1 MENANTEN
9 NEKSHSDQYFEQW
22 TKEEVKQW
30 ATEVVKI
37 DQKHAEILFNQDVTG
52 FTLKLM
58 TKTDLVEMG
67 IPHGPALHIM
77 HFLEKHHVL
86 AKGSN
91 QAAEQEGTE
100 QSLDGEGE
108 DGEIAKKECKKKYG
122 SFNSSILQ
130 DSKAEPIEDKNA
142 MKSADKENVSEKPL
156 SSSQHPTGKM
166 CMPYPFDNYTD
177 GTRYTQYNI
186 LNVPETGPLNLIDPA
201 HEFKLLT
208 NVEKALEEDIMMK
221 FSTEVFRFA
230 AACMNSRTNG
240 TIHFGVRDKPHGEI
254 EGIKVTEK
262 EAYVNHLNK
271 LIGKYFNE
279 PYTSIAKACI
289 REPRFVEVLLP
300 NGIPSHR
307 FVIEID
313 VVPKHCICDTK
324 YFCTNTYEYKSK
336 GWKKAVFIRDGAS
349 SKNIQNTKEFKTFK
363 GTLTSLAESR
373 KRAEE
378 DYNLKQKKPMNE
390 GLKLVSLL
398 TGNRDSLDSS
408 YYDYYI
414 LVTNKCH
421 PSQTSHLDFLQEIK
435 WFAVLDFDFESE
447 ENGVFKTYKENR
459 NAKLHFPDHYENK
472 VGSVS
477 EQAEKLRLHQETNWI
492 FCNGGSD
499 FKGNN
504 ELPLDPTSWQRDRAA
519 GVRKMISFLSH
530 KDVKQNGKFL
540 TVFLL
545 LSTVEDSADP
555 LTETFMTF
563 YQELKGLEYMVCIC
577 IGAGTYQRWKDLLH
591 ARGIREEELSDKC
604 VSNLSLQMVNG
615 TIVKLKSVTQSSE
628 RLLPSV
634 GHSTILLR
642 KTEDSMVALE
652 ILCENECKDTG
663 IEKDTD
669 KFKNFVKE
677 REEDF
682 YRGGKVSWWNFYFSS
697 ENYTSDFVRRDSYE
711 KLEHLIVSSSNSANE
726 SPVKIINLYHHPGC
740 GGTTLAMHVLWD
752 LRKRFRCAVLKN
764 KQSDFGKQ
772 LTTLLTCG
780 ANNDTGYLP
789 VLLLVDDFEDQ
800 ENVYSLQKDIQVAIT
815 EKCIRYV
822 TPLVIILNCM
832 RSQNPDECSTINLLN
847 SISLKHM
854 LSEKEQRAFDQKL
867 KYIEDMHP
875 NPDNFYSFMIMKKNF
890 DPQYIKN
897 VVKNTLCNLDT
908 ACKPAQLVC
917 YLILLNSYVRTSTVS
932 ISICEEFLG
941 INSQEIGYSKDKLIQ
956 KMGICSNILIYN
968 QVHEYTRYKGLRI
981 IHPLIASHCLAELNL
996 SYDLPKSKITLQL
1009 LKEDLFYKTPFKQ
1022 DKLIRDIQTLLIT
1035 RQRKEHGDE
1044 SDTLFSPLIEAIH
1057 REEKCGSV
1065 GHVLEQASARFEQ
1078 NGYICQAL
1086 ARYSYIK
1093 ERNFDSALHWAKA
1106 AKRKAQNNSYISD
1119 TLGQVFKS
1127 KLRSCVDCK
1136 AKSTVLTA
1144 EEVKYLLELAE
1155 NASQAFRESQ
1165 QQAEDACLKTNAVN
1179 EQYLQHQNLKR
1190 RFQTYNTAGYQGEI
1204 ETGLYVIDVLWR
1216 VPFFS
1221 KKDLQGRKNMTKY
1234 LSGNSVLNV
1243 DNPNTESEIFKVLQQ
1258 YSTFLCH
1265 LRSRLKRA
1273 FDFFEDYF
1281 VFFKTKTN
1289 EKEIVDGKLY
1299 EKVQECFTKYTEI
1312 FCDFTF
1318 EQLKSEQVSRW
1329 SMSQY
1334 IEAYRDAME
1343 AYKADSFSGILEY
1356 LHRNHR
1362 NADRKIED
1370 IVEAY
1375 AFLCEE
1381 NAQAT
1386 LKDKQNFILANVV
1399 LNCIKPKSTK
1409 LHPFKVLQSLLLS
1422 ILQEVEPI
1430 SQCVEPFFLASLLF
1444 WPENRKQLNEN
1455 SWKMETFV
1463 RRLSESFKKLYG
1475 TLHHSRHPRA
1485 LFYLAKGSGLNRFV
1499 HKGKI
1504 DQLFSSLS
1512 EQELNFLW
1520 QSGNIWKEQSVQ
1532 NLLLPLDGRAEG
1544 KVIYIDYG
1552 SNEIFRIPVQPVPS
1566 CVLKNGPNIERVSFY
1581 LGFSIAGLLAYN
1593 TQSLSLKH

>member
-1 MENANTEN
+1 MENANTEK
-9 NEKSHSDQYFEQW
+9 NEETHSYQHVEQW

-37 DQKHAEILFNQDVTG
+37 DQKYAEILFNEDVTG
-52 FTLKLM
+52 FALKLM
-58 TKTDLVEMG
+58 TKADFVEMG
-67 IPHGPALHIM
+67 ITHGPALQIM
-77 HFLEKHHVL
+77 YFLKEHDIL

-91 QAAEQEGTE
+91 QAVEQERTE

-108 DGEIAKKECKKKYG
+108 DGEIGKKECMKKYG
-122 SFNSSILQ
+122 SFNSSILE
-130 DSKAEPIEDKNA
+130 DSKMEPIEDKTA
-142 MKSADKENVSEKPL
+142 IKSADKENMSEKPL
-156 SSSQHPTGKM
+156 ASNQHPTGNI
-166 CMPYPFDNYTD
+166 CMPYPFDNFSD
-177 GTRYTQYNI
+177 GTRYTKYNI

-201 HEFKLLT
+201 HEFKLFT
-208 NVEKALEEDIMMK
+208 NIENTPEEDIMMK
-221 FSTEVFRFA
+221 FSNEVFRFA

-240 TIHFGVRDKPHGEI
+240 TIHFGVHDKPHGEI
-254 EGIKVTEK
+254 EGIKVIKK
-262 EAYVNHLNK
+262 EAYIDHLNK

-279 PYTSIAKACI
+279 EYTSIAKACI

-300 NGIPSHR
+300 NGAPSHM

-313 VVPKHCICDTK
+313 VVPKHHICDTK

-336 GWKKAVFIRDGAS
+336 SWKKAVFIRDGAS
-349 SKNIQNTKEFKTFK
+349 SKNIKNTKDFETFK
-363 GTLTSLAESR
+363 GTLASLADSR

-378 DYNLKQKKPMNE
+378 EYNLKQKKSMNE

-421 PSQTSHLDFLQEIK
+421 PSQMSHLDFLQEIK
-435 WFAVLDFDFESE
+435 WFAVLDFDFASE
-447 ENGVFKTYKENR
+447 VNGVLKIYQKNR
-459 NAKLHFPDHYENK
+459 NAKLHFPDYYENNM
-472 VGSVS
+472 GSIS
-477 EQAEKLRLHQETNWI
+477 EQAEKLKLHQETNWI

-504 ELPLDPTSWQRDRAA
+504 KLPLDHASWQRDRAA

-530 KDVKQNGKFL
+530 KDVKQSGKFL
-540 TVFLL
+540 IVFLL
-545 LSTVEDSADP
+545 LSTVEDSVDP

-577 IGAGTYQRWKDLLH
+577 IGAGTYQRWKDILH
-591 ARGIREEELSDKC
+591 ARGISEEALSNKC

-615 TIVKLKSVTQSSE
+615 TIIKLKSVTQSSE

-634 GHSTILLR
+634 GHSTVLL
-642 KTEDSMVALE
+642 KKKEDAMAALE

-663 IEKDTD
+663 IEKDAD
-669 KFKNFVKE
+669 KFKNFLKE

-697 ENYTSDFVRRDSYE
+697 EKYTSDFIRRDSYE
-711 KLEHLIVSSSNSANE
+711 KLEHLIVSSSNSANQ

-740 GGTTLAMHVLWD
+740 GGTTLAMHILWD

-764 KQSDFGKQ
+764 KPSDFGTQ

-780 ANNDTGYLP
+780 ADNDTGYLP
-789 VLLLVDDFEDQ
+789 VLLLVDDFEEQ
-800 ENVYSLQKDIQVAIT
+800 EIVYFLQKEIQAAIA

-822 TPLVIILNCM
+822 TPLVIVLNCM
-832 RSQNPDECSTINLLN
+832 RSQNPDESSTINFLN

-867 KYIEDMHP
+867 KYIEKVHP

-890 DPQYIKN
+890 DPQYIER
-897 VVKNTLCNLDT
+897 VVKNTLHNLNIT
-908 ACKPAQLVC
+908 SKPAQLVC
-917 YLILLNSYVRTSTVS
+917 YLTLLNSYIRTSTVS
-932 ISICEEFLG
+932 ISLCEEFLG
-941 INSQEIGYSKDKLIQ
+941 ISSQEIGCSKDKLIE
-956 KMGICSNILIYN
+956 KMGICSNILIYD
-968 QVHEYTRYKGLRI
+968 QVHEYPRYKGLRI
-981 IHPLIASHCLAELNL
+981 IHPLIASHCLTELKL
-996 SYDLPKSKITLQL
+996 SYDLSKSEITLQL
-1009 LKEDLFYKTPFKQ
+1009 LKEDLFYKTLLKQ
-1022 DKLIRDIQTLLIT
+1022 NKFIRDIQTLLIT

-1057 REEKCGSV
+1057 REEKYGNV
-1065 GHVLEQASARFEQ
+1065 EYVLKQASARFEQ

-1086 ARYSYIK
+1086 ARYFYIK
-1093 ERNFDSALHWAKA
+1093 EKKFDSALYWAKA
-1106 AKRKAQNNSYISD
+1106 AKQRAPHNSYISD

-1127 KLRSCVDCK
+1127 KLRYCVECK
-1136 AKSTVLTA
+1136 AKSAVLTA
-1144 EEVKYLLELAE
+1144 EELKHLLELAE

-1165 QQAEDACLKTNAVN
+1165 WQAENADN
-1179 EQYLQHQNLKR
+1179 EQYLPCQKLKR
-1190 RFQTYNTAGYQGEI
+1190 KFQMYNTAGYQGEI
-1204 ETGLYVIDVLWR
+1204 ETGLYVIDVLWN

-1221 KKDLQGRKNMTKY
+1221 TKDLQGRKNLTKY
-1234 LSGNSVLNV
+1234 LSGNRVLNV
-1243 DNPNTESEIFKVLQQ
+1243 DNCNTESEMFKVLEH
-1258 YSTFLCH
+1258 YSSFLCN

-1281 VFFKTKTN
+1281 VFFKTQTN
-1289 EKEIVDGKLY
+1289 EKEIVETKLH
-1299 EKVQECFTKYTEI
+1299 EKVQERFTKYTEI
-1312 FCDFTF
+1312 FCDFSF
-1318 EQLKSEQVSRW
+1318 EQLKSKQVSKW
-1329 SMSQY
+1329 PMSQC
-1334 IEAYRDAME
+1334 IGAYRDTVE
-1343 AYKADSFSGILEY
+1343 ASKAGSFSGILKY
-1356 LHRNHR
+1356 LHRNHKYAER
-1362 NADRKIED
+1362 EIED

-1381 NAQAT
+1381 SAQAT
-1386 LKDKQNFILANVV
+1386 LKDKQNLILANVV
-1399 LNCIKPKSTK
+1399 LNCIKPKAAK
-1409 LHPFKVLQSLLLS
+1409 LHPKVLRSLLLS
-1422 ILQEVEPI
+1422 VLQEQETT

-1444 WPENRKQLNEN
+1444 WPQNRKQLNED
-1455 SWKMETFV
+1455 SRKMETFV
-1463 RRLSESFKKLYG
+1463 RCLHESFKSLYG
-1475 TLHHSRHPRA
+1475 TLHRSRQPLA

-1512 EQELNFLW
+1512 EQELNSLW
-1520 QSGNIWKEQSVQ
+1520 QSGNIWKEQAVQ
-1532 NLLLPLDGRAEG
+1532 DLLLPLDGRAEG
-1544 KVIYIDYG
+1544 KVIYVDYG
-1552 SNEIFRIPVQPVPS
+1552 SNENFRIPVQPVPS
-1566 CVLKNGPNIERVSFY
+1566 CQLKNGPNIERVSFY

-1593 TQSLSLKH
+1593 TQSLSLK

>member
-1 MENANTEN
+1 MENANTEKT
-9 NEKSHSDQYFEQW
+9 EKSHSNQHIEQW
-22 TKEEVKQW
+22 TKDQVKQW

-37 DQKHAEILFNQDVTG
+37 DQKYAEVLFNQDVTG
-52 FTLKLM
+52 FTLKLA
-58 TKTDLVEMG
+58 TKADFVEMG
-67 IPHGPALHIM
+67 IPHGPALQIM
-77 HFLEKHHVL
+77 YFLKDLKDHDIL
-86 AKGSN
+86 AKGSS
-91 QAAEQEGTE
+91 QAVEQEGNE

-108 DGEIAKKECKKKYG
+108 DGEMAKKECKKG

-130 DSKAEPIEDKNA
+130 DSKTEPIEDEKA

-166 CMPYPFDNYTD
+166 CMPYPFDNFSD

-208 NVEKALEEDIMMK
+208 NTEKAVEEDIMMK
-221 FSTEVFRFA
+221 FSNEVFRFA

-240 TIHFGVRDKPHGEI
+240 TIHFGVRDDPHGKI
-254 EGIKVTEK
+254 EGIKVIKK
-262 EAYVNHLNK
+262 EAYIDHLNK
-271 LIGKYFNE
+271 FVGKYFNE
-279 PYTSIAKACI
+279 QYTNIAKACI
-289 REPRFVEVLLP
+289 REPRFVEVLLQ
-300 NGIPSHR
+300 NGTPSHT

-324 YFCTNTYEYKSK
+324 YFCTNTYEFKSK
-336 GWKKAVFIRDGAS
+336 SWKKAVFIRDGAN
-349 SKNIQNTKEFKTFK
+349 SKNIQNTKEFQTFK
-363 GTLTSLAESR
+363 NTLTSLADSR

-378 DYNLKQKKPMNE
+378 EYNLKQKKPMNE

-398 TGNRDSLDSS
+398 TGNRYSLDSS

-435 WFAVLDFDFESE
+435 WFAVLDFDSESDI
-447 ENGVFKTYKENR
+447 NGVFKTYQKNR
-459 NAKLHFPDHYENK
+459 NAKLYFPDYYENK

-477 EQAEKLRLHQETNWI
+477 EQAEKLKLHQETNWI

-499 FKGNN
+499 FKGNK
-504 ELPLDPTSWQRDRAA
+504 EQPLDPNSWQQDRAA
-519 GVRKMISFLSH
+519 SVRKMISFLSH
-530 KDVKQNGKFL
+530 KDVKQSGKFL

-591 ARGIREEELSDKC
+591 ARGINEEALSNKC
-604 VSNLSLQMVNG
+604 VSTLTLQMVNG
-615 TIVKLKSVTQSSE
+615 TIIKLKSVTQSSE

-634 GHSTILLR
+634 GDSTILL
-642 KTEDSMVALE
+642 KKEEDSMAALE

-663 IEKDTD
+663 IEKDED
-669 KFKNFVKE
+669 KFKNFLKE

-697 ENYTSDFVRRDSYE
+697 ENYTSDFIRRDSYE
-711 KLEHLIVSSSNSANE
+711 KLEDLIMSSSMSANQ

-740 GGTTLAMHVLWD
+740 GGTTLAMHILWD

-764 KQSDFGKQ
+764 KPSDFGTQ

-789 VLLLVDDFEDQ
+789 VLLLVDDFEEQ
-800 ENVYSLQKDIQVAIT
+800 ENVYFLQKEIQAAIT

-832 RSQNPDECSTINLLN
+832 RSQNPDESSTINFLN

-867 KYIEDMHP
+867 KYIEQVHP

-890 DPQYIKN
+890 DPQYIEK
-897 VVKNTLCNLDT
+897 VVKNTLHNLNT
-908 ACKPAQLVC
+908 ASKPAQLVC
-917 YLILLNSYVRTSTVS
+917 YLTLLNSYVRTSTVS
-932 ISICEEFLG
+932 ISLCEEFLG
-941 INSQEIGYSKDKLIQ
+941 INSQEIGCSKDKLIE
-956 KMGICSNILIYN
+956 KMGICSNILIYH

-981 IHPLIASHCLAELNL
+981 IHPLIASHCLTELKL
-996 SYDLPKSKITLQL
+996 TYDLPKSEITLQL
-1009 LKEDLFYKTPFKQ
+1009 LKEDLFYKTSLKQ
-1022 DKLIRDIQTLLIT
+1022 DKLTRDIQTLLIT

-1044 SDTLFSPLIEAIH
+1044 ADTLFSPLVEAIH
-1057 REEKCGSV
+1057 REEKCGNVESV
-1065 GHVLEQASARFEQ
+1065 LKQASTRFEQ

-1086 ARYSYIK
+1086 ARYCYIK
-1093 ERNFDSALHWAKA
+1093 EKKFDSALYWAKA
-1106 AKRKAQNNSYISD
+1106 AKQRAQHNSYISD

-1127 KLRSCVDCK
+1127 KLRYCVECK
-1136 AKSTVLTA
+1136 AKSAVLTA
-1144 EEVKYLLELAE
+1144 EELTYLLELAE

-1165 QQAEDACLKTNAVN
+1165 WQAENTDN
-1179 EQYLQHQNLKR
+1179 EQYLQHQRLKR
-1190 RFQTYNTAGYQGEI
+1190 KFQAYNTAGYQGEI
-1204 ETGLYVIDVLWR
+1204 ETALYVIDVLWHI
-1216 VPFFS
+1216 PFFS
-1221 KKDLQGRKNMTKY
+1221 KKDLQCRKTMAKY

-1243 DNPNTESEIFKVLQQ
+1243 ENPNTGSEMFKVLEH
-1258 YSTFLCH
+1258 YSSFLCS
-1265 LRSRLKRA
+1265 LRARMKRA

-1281 VFFKTKTN
+1281 MFFKTQTN
-1289 EKEIVDGKLY
+1289 EKEIVEAKLY
-1299 EKVQECFTKYTEI
+1299 EKVEECFKKYTEI
-1312 FCDFTF
+1312 FCDFNF
-1318 EQLKSEQVSRW
+1318 EQLKSKQVSKW
-1329 SMSQY
+1329 PMSQY
-1334 IEAYRDAME
+1334 IEAYRDTVE
-1343 AYKADSFSGILEY
+1343 ASKAGSFSGILEY

-1362 NADRKIED
+1362 NADREIED

-1375 AFLCEE
+1375 TFLHEE

-1386 LKDKQNFILANVV
+1386 LKDKQNLILANIV

-1409 LHPFKVLQSLLLS
+1409 LHHSKVLRSLLLS
-1422 ILQEVEPI
+1422 VLWEVELTSP
-1430 SQCVEPFFLASLLF
+1430 CVEPFFLASLLF
-1444 WPENRKQLNEN
+1444 WPQNTKQLNED
-1455 SWKMETFV
+1455 SRKMETFV
-1463 RRLSESFKKLYG
+1463 RRLSESFKELYG
-1475 TLHHSRHPRA
+1475 TLHRSRQPVA

-1512 EQELNFLW
+1512 EQELNSLW
-1520 QSGNIWKEQSVQ
+1520 QSENIWKEKAVQ
-1532 NLLLPLDGRAEG
+1532 DLLLPLGGRAEG
-1544 KVIYIDYG
+1544 KVIYVDYG
-1552 SNEIFRIPVQPVPS
+1552 SNETFRIPVQPVPS
-1566 CVLKNGPNIERVSFY
+1566 CLLKSGPNIERVSFY

-1593 TQSLSLKH
+1593 TQSL

>member
-1 MENANTEN
+1 
-9 NEKSHSDQYFEQW
+9 
-22 TKEEVKQW
+22 
-30 ATEVVKI
+30 
-37 DQKHAEILFNQDVTG
+37 
-52 FTLKLM
+52 
-58 TKTDLVEMG
+58 
-67 IPHGPALHIM
+67 
-77 HFLEKHHVL
+77 
-86 AKGSN
+86 
-91 QAAEQEGTE
+91 
-100 QSLDGEGE
+100 
-108 DGEIAKKECKKKYG
+108 KECEKKYG

-130 DSKAEPIEDKNA
+130 DSKMEPIEDKKA

-166 CMPYPFDNYTD
+166 CMPYPFDNFSN

-208 NVEKALEEDIMMK
+208 NTEKALEEDIMMK
-221 FSTEVFRFA
+221 FSNEVFRFA

-240 TIHFGVRDKPHGEI
+240 TIHFGVRDDPHGEI
-254 EGIKVTEK
+254 EGIQVTKK
-262 EAYVNHLNK
+262 EAYVDHLNK
-271 LIGKYFNE
+271 LIGNYFNKQ
-279 PYTSIAKACI
+279 YISIAKACI
-289 REPRFVEVLLP
+289 REPRFVEVLLQ
-300 NGIPSHR
+300 NGAPSHM

-313 VVPKHCICDTK
+313 VVPKHRICDTK
-324 YFCTNTYEYKSK
+324 YFCTSTYEYKSK
-336 GWKKAVFIRDGAS
+336 SWKKAVFIRDGAS
-349 SKNIQNTKEFKTFK
+349 SKNILNTKEFETFK
-363 GTLTSLAESR
+363 GTLASLADSR

-378 DYNLKQKKPMNE
+378 EYNLKQKKSMNE

-421 PSQTSHLDFLQEIK
+421 PSQISHLDFLQEIK

-447 ENGVFKTYKENR
+447 MNGVFKTYKKNR
-459 NAKLHFPDHYENK
+459 NAKLHFPDYYENK

-477 EQAEKLRLHQETNWI
+477 EQAEKLKLHQETNWI

-504 ELPLDPTSWQRDRAA
+504 ELPLDPASWQRDRAA

-540 TVFLL
+540 IVFLL
-545 LSTVEDSADP
+545 LSPVEDSADP

-591 ARGIREEELSDKC
+591 ARGISEEALSNKC
-604 VSNLSLQMVNG
+604 VSNLTLQMVNG
-615 TIVKLKSVTQSSE
+615 TIIKLRSMTQSSE

-634 GHSTILLR
+634 GHSTVLLN
-642 KTEDSMVALE
+642 KKEDSMAALE
-652 ILCENECKDTG
+652 IVCENECKDTG
-663 IEKDTD
+663 IEEDAD
-669 KFKNFVKE
+669 KFKNFMEE

-697 ENYTSDFVRRDSYE
+697 ENYTSDFIRRDSYE
-711 KLEHLIVSSSNSANE
+711 KLEHLIVSSSNSANQ

-740 GGTTLAMHVLWD
+740 GGTTLAMHILWD
-752 LRKRFRCAVLKN
+752 FRKRFRCAVLKN
-764 KQSDFGKQ
+764 KPSDFGTQ
-772 LTTLLTCG
+772 VTTLLTCG

-789 VLLLVDDFEDQ
+789 VLLLVDDFEEQ
-800 ENVYSLQKDIQVAIT
+800 ENVYFLQKEIQAAIT
-815 EKCIRYV
+815 EKCIPYV

-832 RSQNPDECSTINLLN
+832 RSQNPDESSTINFLN
-847 SISLKHM
+847 SISLKHI

-867 KYIEDMHP
+867 KYIEKVHR

-890 DPQYIKN
+890 DPQYIKK
-897 VVKNTLCNLDT
+897 VVKNTLHNLNT
-908 ACKPAQLVC
+908 ASKPAQLVC
-917 YLILLNSYVRTSTVS
+917 YLTLLNSYVRTSTVS
-932 ISICEEFLG
+932 ISLCEEFLG
-941 INSQEIGYSKDKLIQ
+941 INSQEIGCNKDKLIE
-956 KMGICSNILIYN
+956 KMGICSNILICD

-981 IHPLIASHCLAELNL
+981 IHPLIASHCLTELKL
-996 SYDLPKSKITLQL
+996 TYDLPKSEITLQL
-1009 LKEDLFYKTPFKQ
+1009 LKEDLFYKTLLKQ

-1057 REEKCGSV
+1057 REEKCGTV
-1065 GHVLEQASARFEQ
+1065 ECVLKQASTRFEQ
-1078 NGYICQAL
+1078 NCYVCQAL
-1086 ARYSYIK
+1086 ARYFYIK
-1093 ERNFDSALHWAKA
+1093 ERKFDSALYWAKA
-1106 AKRKAQNNSYISD
+1106 AKQRAQHNSYISD

-1127 KLRSCVDCK
+1127 KLRHFVECK

-1144 EEVKYLLELAE
+1144 EELKYLLELAE

-1165 QQAEDACLKTNAVN
+1165 RQAENPGN
-1179 EQYLQHQNLKR
+1179 EQYLRHQKLKR
-1190 RFQTYNTAGYQGEI
+1190 KFQTYNTAGYQGEI
-1204 ETGLYVIDVLWR
+1204 ETGLYVIDVLWQ

-1221 KKDLQGRKNMTKY
+1221 KKDLRCRKNMTKY
-1234 LSGNSVLNV
+1234 LSGNSDLNV
-1243 DNPNTESEIFKVLQQ
+1243 NNPNTESELFKVLEHH
-1258 YSTFLCH
+1258 SSFLCT

-1281 VFFKTKTN
+1281 VFFKTQTN
-1289 EKEIVDGKLY
+1289 EKEVGDAKLY
-1299 EKVQECFTKYTEI
+1299 EKVQERFTQYKEI
-1312 FCDFTF
+1312 FRDFSF
-1318 EQLKSEQVSRW
+1318 EQLKSKQVSKW
-1329 SMSQY
+1329 PMSQY
-1334 IEAYRDAME
+1334 IEAYRDTVE
-1343 AYKADSFSGILEY
+1343 TSKAGSFSGILEY

-1362 NADRKIED
+1362 NADREIED

-1375 AFLCEE
+1375 SFLCEE
-1381 NAQAT
+1381 DAQAT
-1386 LKDKQNFILANVV
+1386 LKDKQNLILANVV
-1399 LNCIKPKSTK
+1399 LNCIKPKSTQLCPSK
-1409 LHPFKVLQSLLLS
+1409 MLRSLLLS
-1422 ILQEVEPI
+1422 VLQEVEPT

-1444 WPENRKQLNEN
+1444 WPQNIKQLNED
-1455 SWKMETFV
+1455 SRKMETFV
-1463 RRLSESFKKLYG
+1463 RCLSESFKELYG
-1475 TLHHSRHPRA
+1475 TLHRSRHPLA

-1512 EQELNFLW
+1512 EQELNSLW
-1520 QSGNIWKEQSVQ
+1520 QSGNIWKEQAVQ
-1532 NLLLPLDGRAEG
+1532 DLLLPLYGRAEG
-1544 KVIYIDYG
+1544 KVIYVDYG
-1552 SNEIFRIPVQPVPS
+1552 SNETFRIPVQPVPS
-1566 CVLKNGPNIERVSFY
+1566 CLLKNGPNIERVSFY

-1593 TQSLSLKH
+1593 TQNL

>member
-1 MENANTEN
+1 METADTEK
-9 NEKSHSDQYFEQW
+9 NETSHSDKHFEQW

-30 ATEVVKI
+30 ATEVFKI
-37 DQKHAEILFNQDVTG
+37 DQKYAEILFNQDVTG

-58 TKTDLVEMG
+58 TKADLVEMG
-67 IPHGPALHIM
+67 IPHGPALQII
-77 HFLEKHHVL
+77 HFLKEHRIL
-86 AKGSN
+86 AKSSN
-91 QAAEQEGTE
+91 QAVEQEGAE

-108 DGEIAKKECKKKYG
+108 DGEIAKKECEKKYG

-130 DSKAEPIEDKNA
+130 DCKTEPIEDKNA
-142 MKSADKENVSEKPL
+142 IKSADKENVSEKPL
-156 SSSQHPTGKM
+156 SSSQHPAGKM
-166 CMPYPFDNYTD
+166 CMPYPFDNFSD

-208 NVEKALEEDIMMK
+208 NTEKALEEDIMMK
-221 FSTEVFRFA
+221 FSNEVFRFA

-240 TIHFGVRDKPHGEI
+240 TIHFGIRDNPHGEI
-254 EGIKVTEK
+254 EGIKVTKK
-262 EAYVNHLNK
+262 EAYIDHLNK
-271 LIGKYFNE
+271 FIGKYFNE
-279 PYTSIAKACI
+279 RYISMAKACI
-289 REPRFVEVLLP
+289 REPRFVEVLLQ
-300 NGIPSHR
+300 NGIPSHT

-324 YFCTNTYEYKSK
+324 YFCTNTYKYKSK
-336 GWKKAVFIRDGAS
+336 SWEKAFFIRDGAS
-349 SKNIQNTKEFKTFK
+349 SKNIQNTKEFETFK
-363 GTLTSLAESR
+363 GTLTTLADSR

-378 DYNLKQKKPMNE
+378 EYNLKQKKSMNE

-398 TGNRDSLDSS
+398 TGNRDSLDNS

-414 LVTNKCH
+414 LVTNKCN

-447 ENGVFKTYKENR
+447 RNGVLKTYKTNR
-459 NAKLHFPDHYENK
+459 NAKLHFPGYYDNK

-477 EQAEKLRLHQETNWI
+477 EQAEKLKLHQETNWI

-504 ELPLDPTSWQRDRAA
+504 ELPLDATSWQQDRAA

-530 KDVKQNGKFL
+530 KDVRQNGKFL
-540 TVFLL
+540 IVFLL

-577 IGAGTYQRWKDLLH
+577 IGASTYQRWKDLLR
-591 ARGIREEELSDKC
+591 ARGIREEALSNIC
-604 VSNLSLQMVNG
+604 VYNLTLQMVNG
-615 TIVKLKSVTQSSE
+615 TIIKLKSVTQSSE

-642 KTEDSMVALE
+642 KTEDSMAALE

-663 IEKDTD
+663 IEKDVE
-669 KFKNFVKE
+669 KYKNFLKE

-697 ENYTSDFVRRDSYE
+697 ENYTSDFIRRDSYE
-711 KLEHLIVSSSNSANE
+711 KLEHLIVSSSNSANQ

-740 GGTTLAMHVLWD
+740 GGTTLAMHILWD

-764 KQSDFGKQ
+764 KPSDFGKQ

-800 ENVYSLQKDIQVAIT
+800 ENVYSLQKDIQAAIT

-832 RSQNPDECSTINLLN
+832 RSQNPDECATVNLLD

-867 KYIEDMHP
+867 KYIEKVHP
-875 NPDNFYSFMIMKKNF
+875 NPDSFYSFMIMKKNF
-890 DPQYIKN
+890 DPRYIKN
-897 VVKNTLCNLDT
+897 VVKNTLHNLDT
-908 ACKPAQLVC
+908 ASKPAQLVC
-917 YLILLNSYVRTSTVS
+917 YLTLLNTYVRTSTVP
-932 ISICEEFLG
+932 ISLCEEFLG
-941 INSQEIGYSKDKLIQ
+941 INSQEIGYSKDKLIE
-956 KMGICSNILIYN
+956 KMGICSNILIYS

-981 IHPLIASHCLAELNL
+981 IHPLIASHCLTELKL
-996 SYDLPKSKITLQL
+996 TYDLPKSEITLKL
-1009 LKEDLFYKTPFKQ
+1009 LKEDLFYKTSLKQ
-1022 DKLIRDIQTLLIT
+1022 DRLIRDTQTLLIT
-1035 RQRKEHGDE
+1035 RQRREHGDE

-1057 REEKCGSV
+1057 KEEKRGSV
-1065 GHVLEQASARFEQ
+1065 EYVLKQASTRFEQ

-1086 ARYSYIK
+1086 ARYFYLK
-1093 ERNFDSALHWAKA
+1093 ERNFDAALYWAKA
-1106 AKRKAQNNSYISD
+1106 AKRKAPHNSYISD

-1127 KLRSCVDCK
+1127 KLRSYVESK
-1136 AKSTVLTA
+1136 ANIVLTA
-1144 EEVKYLLELAE
+1144 EELNYLLEFAE

-1165 QQAEDACLKTNAVN
+1165 WQAQEACLQANAGN
-1179 EQYLQHQNLKR
+1179 EQYLQHQKLKR
-1190 RFQTYNTAGYQGEI
+1190 KFQTYNTAGYQGEI
-1204 ETGLYVIDVLWR
+1204 ETGLYVIDVLWH

-1221 KKDLQGRKNMTKY
+1221 KKDLQCRKKLTKY
-1234 LSGNSVLNV
+1234 LSGNSVLSV
-1243 DNPNTESEIFKVLQQ
+1243 DNPNKQSEIFKVLEHH
-1258 YSTFLCH
+1258 SRFLCN
-1265 LRSRLKRA
+1265 LRSQLKRA

-1281 VFFKTKTN
+1281 VFFKTQTN
-1289 EKEIVDGKLY
+1289 EKEIVDAKLY
-1299 EKVQECFTKYTEI
+1299 EKVQERFTKYTEI

-1318 EQLKSEQVSRW
+1318 EQLKSKQVSKW
-1329 SMSQY
+1329 PISQY
-1334 IEAYRDAME
+1334 IEVYRDTVE
-1343 AYKADSFSGILEY
+1343 AYKAGSFSGILEC
-1356 LHRNHR
+1356 LHRNCR
-1362 NADRKIED
+1362 NADRQIED

-1381 NAQAT
+1381 NAQPT
-1386 LKDKQNFILANVV
+1386 VKDKQNFILANVV

-1409 LHPFKVLQSLLLS
+1409 LHPSKVLRSLLLS
-1422 ILQEVEPI
+1422 ILQEVEPT
-1430 SQCVEPFFLASLLF
+1430 SPCVEPFFLASLLF
-1444 WPENRKQLNEN
+1444 WPQNRKQLNED
-1455 SWKMETFV
+1455 SRKMETFF
-1463 RRLSESFKKLYG
+1463 RRLRESFKELYG
-1475 TLHHSRHPRA
+1475 ALHCSRQTLA

-1512 EQELNFLW
+1512 EQELNSLW
-1520 QSGNIWKEQSVQ
+1520 QSGNIWKEPAVQ
-1532 NLLLPLDGRAEG
+1532 DLLLPLDGRAEG

-1552 SNEIFRIPVQPVPS
+1552 SNETFRIPAQPVPS
-1566 CVLKNGPNIERVSFY
+1566 CLLKNGPNIERVSFY

-1593 TQSLSLKH
+1593 IQNL